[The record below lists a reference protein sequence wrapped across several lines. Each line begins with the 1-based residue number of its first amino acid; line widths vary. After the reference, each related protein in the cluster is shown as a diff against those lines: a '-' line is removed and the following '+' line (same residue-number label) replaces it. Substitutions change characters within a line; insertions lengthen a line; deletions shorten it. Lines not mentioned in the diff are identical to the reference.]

1 MTKSTRFTYAGRT
14 LLGIGIYVGVA
25 ILPLCAWSR
34 IGTLGLT
41 DVRAQETPTVW
52 DAVYTVAQADRGAV
66 VYKKECASCHGEGL
80 NGVDEAPGL
89 AGATFLS
96 NWNGQSVGD
105 LVDLTRKSMPK
116 DNETTLTRQQYV
128 DITAHVLRVNGFPAG
143 ETELPV
149 AALRLGTIRID
160 AFRK

>member
-1 MTKSTRFTYAGRT
+1 M
-14 LLGIGIYVGVA
+14 LVGIGIYGIVA
-25 ILPLCAWSR
+25 ILPICAWSR
-34 IGTLGLT
+34 VATYASSE
-41 DVRAQETPTVW
+41 VHAQEASTVW
-52 DAVYTVAQADRGAV
+52 DAIHTTAQADRGAV

-80 NGVDEAPGL
+80 TGVDEAPAL
-89 AGATFLS
+89 TGATFLS
-96 NWNGQSVGD
+96 NWNGQSIGD

-128 DITAHVLRVNGFPAG
+128 DVTAHVLRVNGFPAG
-143 ETELPV
+143 QTELPV

>member
-1 MTKSTRFTYAGRT
+1 MLVA
-14 LLGIGIYVGVA
+14 IGIYGIVA
-25 ILPLCAWSR
+25 ILPLCVWSR
-34 IGTLGLT
+34 VPTYASS
-41 DVRAQETPTVW
+41 DVRAQDAPTVW
-52 DAVYTVAQADRGAV
+52 DAIYTTTQADRGAV
-66 VYKKECASCHGEGL
+66 VYKKECASCHGDGL
-80 NGVDEAPGL
+80 TGVDEAPAL
-89 AGATFLS
+89 TGATFLS

-128 DITAHVLRVNGFPAG
+128 DVTAHVLRGNGFPAG

-149 AALRLGTIRID
+149 AALRLGNIRID